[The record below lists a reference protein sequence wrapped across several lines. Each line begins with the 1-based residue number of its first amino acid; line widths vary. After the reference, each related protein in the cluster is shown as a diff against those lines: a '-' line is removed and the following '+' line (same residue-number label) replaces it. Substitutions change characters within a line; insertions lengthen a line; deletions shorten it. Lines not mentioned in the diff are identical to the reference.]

1 MSKKNPAEQL
11 KKEKDS
17 KAKPAAAENK
27 AKTAKSAKAD
37 KSKAAN
43 RGKNGKREPEKKTAG
58 KWFRELRSELKKVT
72 WPSGASVRQNTGV
85 VLVFVCVIGLFLAGV
100 DGALGFAVDFLL
112 NLGK

>member
-1 MSKKNPAEQL
+1 MGKKNPAEQL
-11 KKEKDS
+11 KTEKDS
-17 KAKPAAAENK
+17 KAKPAKAENK
-27 AKTAKSAKAD
+27 AKTD
-37 KSKAAN
+37 KSTKSDKPKTSN
-43 RGKNGKREPEKKTAG
+43 KGKNGKKEPEKKTVG
-58 KWFRELRSELKKVT
+58 KWFRELRSEIKKVT